1 MPPVPVAIRLVS
13 ASDLKR
19 QRGWTEGLITSL
31 LGAPDALAPNPHG
44 FRSPMRFF
52 VEDRVLGAEHE
63 PPFVRWSA
71 NLDER
76 RAWRRAQPTRVHL
89 SQEVDHLEWLDD
101 PWRLALFL
109 ASRVARRPR
118 RRRGD
123 EAKAAP
129 ATADATPQRPMR
141 FEALRLFD
149 IEAIPTSP
157 VVRRASRARPASA
170 SA

>member
-1 MPPVPVAIRLVS
+1 VPSVPVAIRLVS

-19 QRGWTEGLITSL
+19 QRGWTEGLITTL

-52 VEDRVLGAEHE
+52 VEDRVLGAERE
-63 PPFVRWSA
+63 SPFVRWSKS
-71 NLDER
+71 LDDR

-89 SQEVDHLEWLDD
+89 SGEVDHLEWLDD

-109 ASRVARRPR
+109 APRIARRPR
-118 RRRGD
+118 RRPPRD
-123 EAKAAP
+123 RPEPVATTTAP
-129 ATADATPQRPMR
+129 AKPLR

-149 IEAIPTSP
+149 IDQIPTAP
-157 VVRRASRARPASA
+157 VVRRGSRARSGSA

>member
-1 MPPVPVAIRLVS
+1 MPSAPVAIRLVS

-19 QRGWTEGLITSL
+19 QRGWTEGLITTL

-52 VEDRVLGAEHE
+52 VEERILGAEHE
-63 PPFVRWSA
+63 PPFVRWA
-71 NLDER
+71 QTLDDR
-76 RAWRRAQPTRVHL
+76 RAWRRGQPTRVHL
-89 SQEVDHLEWLDD
+89 AGAVDHLEWLDD

-109 ASRVARRPR
+109 APRIARRPR
-118 RRRGD
+118 RRPSRD
-123 EAKAAP
+123 RP
-129 ATADATPQRPMR
+129 ATTLTAPGKPLR

-149 IEAIPTSP
+149 IDQIPTAP
-157 VVRRASRARPASA
+157 VVRRASRARSGSA